1 MGLGGVI
8 STLTFDQS
16 ASNSSAN
23 ISGSVV
29 KVPCPISAV
38 GARMV
43 MVLSVAM
50 LTHTLMA
57 IRASLVWADVPMGS
71 MALPIAK
78 EKLSP
83 EPTAK
88 N

>member
-1 MGLGGVI
+1 
-8 STLTFDQS
+8 
-16 ASNSSAN
+16 
-23 ISGSVV
+23 
-29 KVPCPISAV
+29 
-38 GARMV
+38 MV

-57 IRASLVWADVPMGS
+57 IRASLVWADVPKGS

>member
-1 MGLGGVI
+1 
-8 STLTFDQS
+8 
-16 ASNSSAN
+16 
-23 ISGSVV
+23 
-29 KVPCPISAV
+29 
-38 GARMV
+38 MV

-78 EKLSP
+78 EKLKP
-83 EPTAK
+83 VPAAK